1 MEKFQSNT
9 SETMRY
15 DLSAVEILKIL
26 GYDQPIGRE
35 WIEKLKQDKNIDLPK
50 TYTKFMELM
59 VDCPL
64 LGTSNLWVGKM
75 AHKASEC
82 TPHTFYEQLQ
92 EIINDRKD
100 RWSKRPSKYE
110 RTLYEL
116 SQLPVEKWSE
126 MIDDYL
132 LIGSDYAGGMG
143 DFGIRIQDLQ
153 EDDPS
158 VYWHRDADSFSAWR
172 KENDKLSDFLL
183 NVLIEALAC
192 VDYQSA
198 EYALETMGW
207 RYEEYFDIKKG
218 DWVATKSVLKRYGI
232 DYSTIKKYKAN
243 SGKVFCCYAERRNV
257 FFVGSTAEGE
267 MSLSAINRNGAE
279 NIFLDTDSL
288 EYFLEEA
295 RLCIKDSSRD
305 NELEKLYLYR
315 KISKTEVS
323 LSDYCQADK
332 PPQIDE
338 NGENIC
344 PTTVKK
350 EPLYVLCSG
359 VAFMEVITKVIQK
372 KPKATNDELITALN
386 DYLQKESY

>member
-1 MEKFQSNT
+1 MN
-9 SETMRY
+9 Y
-15 DLSAVEILKIL
+15 DLSAVTMLNKL
-26 GYDQPIGRE
+26 GYDQPTGRE
-35 WIEKLKQDKNIDLPK
+35 WIEKLKQDKNIVLPK
-50 TYTKFMELM
+50 TYTEFMELM

-75 AHKASEC
+75 AHRGAALV
-82 TPHTFYEQLQ
+82 PQTFYDQLQ
-92 EIINDRKD
+92 EMIDDRKD
-100 RWSKRPSKYE
+100 RWSKRPGKYE
-110 RTLYEL
+110 RSLYEL
-116 SQLPVEKWSE
+116 FQLPKTEWPEK
-126 MIDDYL
+126 IDNYL
-132 LIGSDYAGGMG
+132 MIGSDYAGGMG
-143 DFGIRIQDLQ
+143 EFGIRIDELQ
-153 EDDPS
+153 KDDPP
-158 VYWHRDADSFSAWR
+158 VYWHKDGADFSTW
-172 KENDKLSDFLL
+172 KLENEKLSDFLL

-198 EYALETMGW
+198 EYELETKGW
-207 RYEEYFDIKKG
+207 RYEEYFDIKKD

-232 DYSTIKKYKAN
+232 DYSVIKKYKAN
-243 SGKVFCCYAERRNV
+243 SGKVFCCYDESRSA

-305 NELEKLYLYR
+305 NELGQLYLYR
-315 KISKTEVS
+315 KLSKTEVN

-332 PPQIDE
+332 PPQIGE

-344 PTTVKK
+344 PTTAKK

-359 VAFMEVITKVIQK
+359 VAFMEVITKVMQE
-372 KPKATNDELITALN
+372 KPKATNEEMVAALN
-386 DYLQKESY
+386 QYLQAGKLP